1 MIIRHPLRGALGG
14 LLLGFGLAWLLVQLN
29 FVPVG
34 NLTVVVL
41 LLASVLL
48 GTDAPLVRRNLCRSD
63 AGAVPW
69 VASDQRGSTHAHPRP
84 DRLGQDAGRL
94 PVVRRSAD
102 QWRRPGRRGW
112 GTGSLRKPVEGAHL

>member
-48 GTDAPLVRRNLCRSD
+48 GLLIALAAP
-63 AGAVPW
+63 P
-69 VASDQRGSTHAHPRP
+69 RGTPP
-84 DRLGQDAGRL
+84 
-94 PVVRRSAD
+94 
-102 QWRRPGRRGW
+102 PGTPTRTAR
-112 GTGSLRKPVEGAHL
+112 A